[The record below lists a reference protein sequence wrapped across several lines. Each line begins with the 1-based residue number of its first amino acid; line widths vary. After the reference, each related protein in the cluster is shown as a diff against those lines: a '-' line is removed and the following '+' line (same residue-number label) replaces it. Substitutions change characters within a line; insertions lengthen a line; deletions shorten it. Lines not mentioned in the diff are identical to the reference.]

1 MIDAVIAR
9 LAVRPELKLVA
20 GAAEFQAASASNPKA
35 APAAYVFLL
44 SEVAS
49 PNSLGNVGVLQR
61 VQAHIGVS
69 IAVRNVADAQG
80 AASGQDLQAVRQ
92 AVKVALLGW
101 PPAAGHEPLER
112 VSSDL
117 LAFRDGYLW
126 WQDVYATAYYDRSE
140 T

>member
-1 MIDAVIAR
+1 MIEAIIDR
-9 LAVRPELKLVA
+9 LAALPELKMVA
-20 GAAEFQAASASNPKA
+20 GAAEFQAASATNPKA

-44 SEVAS
+44 SEAAS
-49 PNSLGNVGVLQR
+49 SNSLGNVAVLQR
-61 VQAHIGVS
+61 VQAQIGVS

-80 AASGQDLQAVRQ
+80 AASGLDIQAVRG
-92 AVKVALLGW
+92 AVKTALLGW

-140 T
+140 